1 MFMKNKLRYL
11 KVIMNNQ
18 SKISTFFTKVSP
30 SGKRSNNEVLEVELN
45 IINLPSLAVDFAQD

>member
-1 MFMKNKLRYL
+1 
-11 KVIMNNQ
+11 MNNQ